1 MAALYHI
8 PNSIYGYEREFGV
21 IFPLI
26 SRQPCNEHICL
37 KRQCYFCLFTFFTI
51 CLYIFVEFSQKS
63 DFTWE
68 AIQFPCMIQQP
79 YDFEVQANM
88 FCKRDRNGKKTSHK
102 KQADLEPT

>member
-51 CLYIFVEFSQKS
+51 FLYIFVEFSQKS

-79 YDFEVQANM
+79 YNFEVQANVLQ
-88 FCKRDRNGKKTSHK
+88 KGPEWQKKLVTK
-102 KQADLEPT
+102 NRLI